1 MSRVK
6 TKMELYKELGDFL
19 AAKRTA
25 AGLNQKEVSD
35 KMGYSSAQFV
45 SNFERGLCMP
55 PLNKLKLLSDM
66 YAIEPKE
73 LAEFILKYQKQIL
86 YRELKIKT
94 S

>member
-19 AAKRTA
+19 AAKRTN
-25 AGLNQKEVSD
+25 AGLTQKEVSD

-55 PLNKLKLLSDM
+55 PLNKLKVLSDL
-66 YAIEPKE
+66 YNIDPKE
-73 LAEFILKYQKQIL
+73 LAEFILKFQKQIL
-86 YRELKIKT
+86 YKELKIK
-94 S
+94 SS